1 MCLASAITQRHGRI
15 RTIRRNNL
23 NVQRLNNKVGN
34 ILHLILKFLKI
45 QTLFIIV
52 ISQINQN
59 IGDPVNNPNAN
70 VFW

>member
-1 MCLASAITQRHGRI
+1 MCLVLAITQRHGRI